1 MKRLIIVFSA
11 ILLFGCGI
19 LKSGRSPA
27 AGITGN
33 VVESVEEKAKEEVRK
48 HVSAFSAEDL
58 YRSRAEKLRRNRR
71 RAAIA
76 AQKAEAAEESIREEP
91 VSQKNIVEII
101 QIIDDTGTVVAS
113 KKVK

>member
-19 LKSGRSPA
+19 LKTGRSPA
-27 AGITGN
+27 AVT
-33 VVESVEEKAKEEVRK
+33 SRVEEVVKDKAEEAVRK
-48 HVSAFSAEDL
+48 HVNAFSAEDL
-58 YRSRAEKLRRNRR
+58 YRSRADKLRRNRR
-71 RAAIA
+71 RAAMA
-76 AQKAEAAEESIREEP
+76 NQKAEEAIREEP

-101 QIIDDTGTVVAS
+101 QIIDDSGAVVAS